1 MTRFRWLY
9 LVVAAMLLWASGD
22 LAAQGRGN
30 KANRGKGGGPAFC
43 RSGAGHPVHGW
54 EWCRQ
59 RGWDQAQVR
68 PAPGT
73 AVRRNQGSRDPYANR
88 DPYGTWDPY
97 ENRRGSQINN
107 PAFDNG
113 YADGYEKG
121 LDDGQDRRDRNPTRH
136 TWYRSA
142 DRNYDSRYGSR
153 AAYANV
159 YREGFRSGYE
169 QGYSDGERYGDSGG
183 FRWPF

>member
-1 MTRFRWLY
+1 MIRFRWLS
-9 LVVAAMLLWASGD
+9 LIAAAIFLWTSGD
-22 LAAQGRGN
+22 LAAQGR
-30 KANRGKGGGPAFC
+30 ANRSSRGNAGGPAFC

-59 RGWDQAQVR
+59 RGWDRTRVQS
-68 PAPGT
+68 APGT
-73 AVRRNQGSRDPYANR
+73 AVRRSQQGQRDPYASRDPYGNR
-88 DPYGTWDPY
+88 TGRQLND
-97 ENRRGSQINN
+97 

-121 LDDGQDRRDRNPTRH
+121 LDDGQDGRDRNPTRH
-136 TWYRSA
+136 SWYRSA

-169 QGYSDGERYGDSGG
+169 QGFSDGERYGDSGG

>member
-1 MTRFRWLY
+1 MTRFRWLS
-9 LVVAAMLLWASGD
+9 LLTAAALIWMSGD

-30 KANRGKGGGPAFC
+30 GRVKNQKGGGPAFC

-59 RGWDQAQVR
+59 RGWDRRDVQSGQITQGR
-68 PAPGT
+68 TLPGT
-73 AVRRNQGSRDPYANR
+73 AVPRGRQTENY
-88 DPYGTWDPY
+88 PYGNSVND
-97 ENRRGSQINN
+97 

-121 LDDGQDRRDRNPTRH
+121 LDDGQDGRDRNPTRH
-136 TWYRSA
+136 AWYRAA

>member
-1 MTRFRWLY
+1 MKGFPSLFVITAVIL
-9 LVVAAMLLWASGD
+9 LSAASA
-22 LAAQGRGN
+22 ATAQGRGN
-30 KANRGKGGGPAFC
+30 NSGRGGPAFC

-59 RGWDQAQVR
+59 RGWDRAGG
-68 PAPGT
+68 PSTPGT
-73 AVRRNQGSRDPYANR
+73 AVPRNGRRAPYASRDPYANR
-88 DPYGTWDPY
+88 DPYGYGTGRQVND
-97 ENRRGSQINN
+97 

-121 LDDGQDRRDRNPTRH
+121 LDDGRDGRDRNPTRH
-136 TWYRSA
+136 AWYRAA

-153 AAYANV
+153 AAYANA

-169 QGYSDGERYGDSGG
+169 QGFSDGERYGDSGG
-183 FRWPF
+183 FHWPF

>member
-1 MTRFRWLY
+1 MTGFRWLS
-9 LVVAAMLLWASGD
+9 LVPVLMFLWMPQAAT
-22 LAAQGRGN
+22 AQGRGN
-30 KANRGKGGGPAFC
+30 NSDRGGPAFC

-59 RGWDQAQVR
+59 RGWNRTGVQSAR
-68 PAPGT
+68 GAG
-73 AVRRNQGSRDPYANR
+73 VRRNQQRQRN
-88 DPYGTWDPY
+88 PYGDRAG
-97 ENRRGSQINN
+97 RRVND

-121 LDDGQDRRDRNPTRH
+121 LDDGRDRRERNPTRH
-136 TWYRSA
+136 AWYRSA

-159 YREGFRSGYE
+159 YRDGFRSGYE
-169 QGYSDGERYGDSGG
+169 QGFSDGERYGDSGG